1 MAELK
6 IQHILILAYL
16 LSNGAR
22 HNFVTVTT
30 SKIGRHIQKSQQTAS
45 KHLIELE
52 DRRLIE
58 RSIDDRNISIRVSK
72 KGHSE
77 IVKLS
82 STLQK
87 SLKAHASGIELEG
100 RLVSGMGEG
109 AYYMSRSGYTKQFK
123 TKIGYVPFPG
133 TLNVKIGKRVH
144 REAIK
149 QLEEYEGIKIDGFSD
164 KKRTFGWVKCFDCVV
179 NDSIKCKMITLERTH
194 HDDTIIEL
202 ISRVCI
208 REKCS
213 LADGS
218 RISMK
223 ILPDA

>member
-1 MAELK
+1 MTELK

-16 LSNGAR
+16 LSKGAR

-30 SKIGRHIQKSQQTAS
+30 SKIGRHIKKSQQTAS

-52 DRRLIE
+52 DRQLID

-77 IVKLS
+77 IVKMS
-82 STLQK
+82 SMLQK
-87 SLKAHASGIELEG
+87 SLKVPTSGIELEG
-100 RLVSGMGEG
+100 ILVSGMGEG
-109 AYYMSRSGYTKQFK
+109 AYYMSRAGYTRQFK

-144 REAIK
+144 MEAIK
-149 QLEEYEGIKIDGFSD
+149 QLEEYEGIKIDRFSD

-179 NDSIKCKMITLERTH
+179 NGSIKSKIIILERTH

-208 REKCS
+208 REKGN
-213 LADGS
+213 LRDGS
-218 RISMK
+218 KISMK
-223 ILPDA
+223 ILLDV